1 MNQSTTSAFS
11 DRVLILGVSDL
22 TPILVE
28 VLEPDVEFLI
38 IAKDA
43 ANLKP
48 SIQSS
53 RILEGDPSPR
63 EILEEANIKDAT
75 VVIIAGDTDAH
86 DAMAIL
92 TVTELNSSVRIV
104 AAASDRENV
113 EKLEHV
119 GADRVTSPDFLGS
132 RLLIE
137 SAVMGKNIDEL
148 VEEFADHVH

>member
-1 MNQSTTSAFS
+1 VNQSTTPAFS

-28 VLEPDVEFLI
+28 ELEPDVEFLI

-63 EILEEANIKDAT
+63 ETLEEANIEDAT
-75 VVIIAGDTDAH
+75 VVIIAGDTYSH
-86 DAMAIL
+86 DGDSNRHG
-92 TVTELNSSVRIV
+92 VELLRSYR
-104 AAASDRENV
+104 R
-113 EKLEHV
+113 
-119 GADRVTSPDFLGS
+119 G
-132 RLLIE
+132 
-137 SAVMGKNIDEL
+137 GK
-148 VEEFADHVH
+148 